1 MIQVE
6 EYNHSNVNSLEKYDD
21 GAELSD
27 YECKG
32 NSFKAPLDDDNLRK
46 LSYLH
51 RYISHL
57 YDQGLES
64 LLSPEQAKE
73 WSDLY
78 EATDAFTDGW
88 LSAGNPCFTDHAIF
102 HQHLGKPTMV
112 LCLQHRESF

>member
-1 MIQVE
+1 MSSNAIRMIQVE

-57 YDQGLES
+57 YDQVNAFLKS
-64 LLSPEQAKE
+64 L
-73 WSDLY
+73 
-78 EATDAFTDGW
+78 
-88 LSAGNPCFTDHAIF
+88 
-102 HQHLGKPTMV
+102 
-112 LCLQHRESF
+112 

>member
-57 YDQGLES
+57 YDQVNAFLKS
-64 LLSPEQAKE
+64 L
-73 WSDLY
+73 
-78 EATDAFTDGW
+78 
-88 LSAGNPCFTDHAIF
+88 
-102 HQHLGKPTMV
+102 
-112 LCLQHRESF
+112 